1 MAMTVSAS
9 IQLNDL
15 MSGPIMHI
23 MSAIDTMCNHL
34 ELVDSTIDKGFDTSG
49 IFEVR
54 QQIDLA
60 NAELVEMQNKIES
73 VDNATK
79 KVENST
85 DGWLG
90 KISKIGAGYLS
101 LKGVMEGI
109 KFAVGYSDNLTQNTN
124 RLSLMNDGTQSTES
138 LQQDIYESAMRA
150 RASMSDTMSAVAS
163 LGQRAGDSFQSN
175 QEIIQFVEN
184 LNKQFAIAGATQQEQ
199 ASATLQL
206 TQALGS
212 GVLRGEE
219 LNAVF
224 ESAPNVIQTIADY
237 LEVPIGQIKDMASD
251 GEITAD
257 IVRNAMLSATS
268 DINEEFNSTR
278 VTWEQTLEM
287 FANKAY
293 MAFKPLGNKINEI
306 ANSPTMQVLFENI
319 GNALVPIAN
328 ALTWI
333 VDKVSAIGGAVVD
346 NWSTIEPILDTAIA
360 LTTTYTV
367 ALGVNSA
374 AIGLNKLVLAGYGLV
389 AAVHCASLAMQ
400 TGATFSATAAQW
412 GFNAALLACPLT
424 WIIIGIIGII
434 GAIYFATAQINKT
447 TGTAYSAT
455 GIICGCISTVWAV
468 IWNVAMAIAD
478 LLFGVAGIIINLLK
492 SVGNFLANVFKDPV
506 ASVIYLFRDMANTVL
521 SILQSIAASMDKIF
535 GTNQA
540 AAVGN
545 WMQWVDNEAE
555 KLVNK
560 LSPDS
565 DYEKVFNIDTFTSE
579 DFFGV
584 KRLGY
589 YDTYMKGYNWVA
601 NLFKSDNEKDEKDEK
616 DDDDKFKFDPSE
628 FKNLINGTDKTAKNT
643 KDIAK
648 NTEKATSLLELVK
661 NNWEKEAIM
670 KYTASAKTITYDL
683 SGMTNTYNNTG
694 EAFDAV
700 KELGMYLNRK
710 MSTSAEGV

>member
-1 MAMTVSAS
+1 MTVSAS

-34 ELVDSTIDKGFDTSG
+34 ELVDSAIDKGFDTSG

-85 DGWLG
+85 DNWLG
-90 KISKIGAGYLS
+90 GISKIGAGYLS

-124 RLSLMNDGTQSTES
+124 RLSLMNDGTQSTDS

-150 RASMSDTMSAVAS
+150 RASISDTMSAVAS

-287 FANKAY
+287 FENKAY

-333 VDKVSAIGGAVVD
+333 IDKVSALGGAVVE
-346 NWSTIEPILDTAIA
+346 NWGIIAPIVYGIVA
-360 LTTTYTV
+360 
-367 ALGVNSA
+367 ALGVYILATKSLAAAQLVAKGATAVWVGIQTVFNAVMALNPIFIILIAIIALIAIIFAVCAAIAKFTGVANSA
-374 AIGLNKLVLAGYGLV
+374 FGVICGVVSVTGAFIYNTAVGLLNGIIQIIWSIFVTPFLGIIEWILNVCNGGFNSFGDAVANIIGQIISWFLDLGKVVTKIIDAIFGSDWTSGLNALQDNVLE
-389 AAVHCASLAMQ
+389 
-400 TGATFSATAAQW
+400 W
-412 GFNAALLACPLT
+412 GKNENAIT
-424 WIIIGIIGII
+424 
-434 GAIYFATAQINKT
+434 
-447 TGTAYSAT
+447 
-455 GIICGCISTVWAV
+455 IS
-468 IWNVAMAIAD
+468 
-478 LLFGVAGIIINLLK
+478 
-492 SVGNFLANVFKDPV
+492 
-506 ASVIYLFRDMANTVL
+506 RDAPE
-521 SILQSIAASMDKIF
+521 ILQRVEYSNVWSAGSAWGDSASTKISGFFNPDNKDYDK
-535 GTNQA
+535 
-540 AAVGN
+540 
-545 WMQWVDNEAE
+545 
-555 KLVNK
+555 
-560 LSPDS
+560 S
-565 DYEKVFNIDTFTSE
+565 Y
-579 DFFGV
+579 
-584 KRLGY
+584 
-589 YDTYMKGYNWVA
+589 
-601 NLFKSDNEKDEKDEK
+601 
-616 DDDDKFKFDPSE
+616 DKFKSNPSE
-628 FKNLINGTDKTAKNT
+628 FKNLTSDTDKTAKNT
-643 KDIAK
+643 KAIAD

-661 NNWEKEAIM
+661 DNWEKEAIM

>member
-34 ELVDSTIDKGFDTSG
+34 ELVDSAIDKGFDTSG

-85 DGWLG
+85 DGWIG
-90 KISKIGAGYLS
+90 KISKIGAGYYS
-101 LKGVMEGI
+101 LKKVIEGI

-124 RLSLMNDGTQSTES
+124 RLSLMNDGTQSTDS

-150 RASMSDTMSAVAS
+150 RASISDTMSAVAS

-219 LNAVF
+219 LNEVF

-287 FANKAY
+287 FENKAY

-306 ANSPTMQVLFENI
+306 ANSPTMQILFENI
-319 GNALVPIAN
+319 GNALIPVAN

-333 VDKVSAIGGAVVD
+333 IDKVSALGGAVVE
-346 NWSTIEPILDTAIA
+346 NWGIIAPIVYGIVA
-360 LTTTYTV
+360 
-367 ALGVNSA
+367 ALGVYILATKSLAAAQLVAKGATAVWVGVQTVFNAVMALNPIFIILIAIIALIAIIFAVCAAIAKFTGVANSA
-374 AIGLNKLVLAGYGLV
+374 FGVICGVVSVTGAFIYNTAVGLLNGIIQIIWSIFVTPFLGIIEWILNVCNGGFNSFGDAVANIIGQIISWFLDLGKVVTKIIDAIFGSDWTSGLNALQDNVLA
-389 AAVHCASLAMQ
+389 
-400 TGATFSATAAQW
+400 W
-412 GFNAALLACPLT
+412 GKNENAIT
-424 WIIIGIIGII
+424 
-434 GAIYFATAQINKT
+434 
-447 TGTAYSAT
+447 
-455 GIICGCISTVWAV
+455 IS
-468 IWNVAMAIAD
+468 
-478 LLFGVAGIIINLLK
+478 
-492 SVGNFLANVFKDPV
+492 
-506 ASVIYLFRDMANTVL
+506 RDAPK
-521 SILQSIAASMDKIF
+521 ILQRVEYGDAWKVGSAWGDGVSKRISGFFDLDK
-535 GTNQA
+535 
-540 AAVGN
+540 
-545 WMQWVDNEAE
+545 
-555 KLVNK
+555 
-560 LSPDS
+560 
-565 DYEKVFNIDTFTSE
+565 
-579 DFFGV
+579 
-584 KRLGY
+584 
-589 YDTYMKGYNWVA
+589 
-601 NLFKSDNEKDEKDEK
+601 KDEK

-661 NNWEKEAIM
+661 DNWEKEAIM

>member
-34 ELVDSTIDKGFDTSG
+34 ELVDSAIDKGFDTSG

-85 DGWLG
+85 DNWLG
-90 KISKIGAGYLS
+90 GISKIGAGYLS

-124 RLSLMNDGTQSTES
+124 RLSLMNDGTQSTDS

-150 RASMSDTMSAVAS
+150 RASISDTMSAVAS

-287 FANKAY
+287 FENKAY

-333 VDKVSAIGGAVVD
+333 IDKVSALGGAVVE
-346 NWSTIEPILDTAIA
+346 NWGIIAPIVYGIVA
-360 LTTTYTV
+360 
-367 ALGVNSA
+367 ALGVYILATKSLAAAQLVAKGATAVWVGIQTVFNAVMALNPIFIILIAIIALIAIIFAVCAAIAKFTGVANSA
-374 AIGLNKLVLAGYGLV
+374 FGVICGVVSVTGAFIYNTAVGLLNGIIQIIWSIFVTPFLGIIEWILNVCNGGFNSFGDAVANIIGQIISWFLDLGKVVTKIIDAIFGSDWTSGLNALQDNVLE
-389 AAVHCASLAMQ
+389 
-400 TGATFSATAAQW
+400 W
-412 GFNAALLACPLT
+412 GKNENAIT
-424 WIIIGIIGII
+424 
-434 GAIYFATAQINKT
+434 
-447 TGTAYSAT
+447 
-455 GIICGCISTVWAV
+455 IS
-468 IWNVAMAIAD
+468 
-478 LLFGVAGIIINLLK
+478 
-492 SVGNFLANVFKDPV
+492 
-506 ASVIYLFRDMANTVL
+506 RDAPE
-521 SILQSIAASMDKIF
+521 ILQRVEYSNVWSAGSAWGDSASTKISGFFNPDNKDYDK
-535 GTNQA
+535 
-540 AAVGN
+540 
-545 WMQWVDNEAE
+545 
-555 KLVNK
+555 
-560 LSPDS
+560 S
-565 DYEKVFNIDTFTSE
+565 Y
-579 DFFGV
+579 
-584 KRLGY
+584 
-589 YDTYMKGYNWVA
+589 
-601 NLFKSDNEKDEKDEK
+601 
-616 DDDDKFKFDPSE
+616 DKFKSNPSE
-628 FKNLINGTDKTAKNT
+628 FKNLTSDTDKTAKNT
-643 KDIAK
+643 KAIAD

-661 NNWEKEAIM
+661 DNWEKEAIL
-670 KYTASAKTITYDL
+670 KYTSSAKTITYDL
-683 SGMTNTYNNTG
+683 SGMQNTYNNTG
-694 EAFDAV
+694 QNFNPV
-700 KELGMYLNRK
+700 KEVERYLK
-710 MSTSAEGV
+710 KKAATVTEGI